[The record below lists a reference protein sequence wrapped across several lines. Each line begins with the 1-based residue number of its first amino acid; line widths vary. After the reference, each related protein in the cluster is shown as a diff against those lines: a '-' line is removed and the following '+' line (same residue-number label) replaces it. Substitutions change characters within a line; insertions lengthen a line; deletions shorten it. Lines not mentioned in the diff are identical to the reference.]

1 MNQSFSYLN
10 IWSIF
15 FPGLGNKTSK
25 INRCKR
31 KYTRYLEEM
40 LKMASMEINQEAPDF
55 EIEDFKGNSF
65 KLSNFRGKSNV
76 LIILNRGF
84 V

>member
-1 MNQSFSYLN
+1 
-10 IWSIF
+10 
-15 FPGLGNKTSK
+15 
-25 INRCKR
+25 
-31 KYTRYLEEM
+31 
-40 LKMASMEINQEAPDF
+40 MASMEINQEAPDF

>member
-1 MNQSFSYLN
+1 
-10 IWSIF
+10 
-15 FPGLGNKTSK
+15 
-25 INRCKR
+25 
-31 KYTRYLEEM
+31 M

>member
-1 MNQSFSYLN
+1 
-10 IWSIF
+10 
-15 FPGLGNKTSK
+15 
-25 INRCKR
+25 
-31 KYTRYLEEM
+31 M

-55 EIEDFKGNSF
+55 EIEDFKGATF